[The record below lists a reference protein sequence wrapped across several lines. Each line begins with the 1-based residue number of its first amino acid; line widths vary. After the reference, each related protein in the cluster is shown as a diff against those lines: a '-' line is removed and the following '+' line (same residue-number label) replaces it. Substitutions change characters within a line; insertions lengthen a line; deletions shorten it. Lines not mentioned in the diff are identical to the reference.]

1 MYLFCS
7 LCLPF
12 FNLFVYS
19 FSLDGIAI
27 TLNGSSLCMKP
38 SERAVKKWKKKPPF
52 DL

>member
-1 MYLFCS
+1 MFFFALFAYLF
-7 LCLPF
+7 L
-12 FNLFVYS
+12 NLFVYS
-19 FSLDGIAI
+19 FSLDGIVI